1 MAKDTKKTENIYD
14 TSDRYENAH
23 NSIVR
28 ETVMIYRKRRKHD

>member
-28 ETVMIYRKRRKHD
+28 ETITCDKSVFCLK